1 MKLFNDTIK
10 DSRKTCKSKI
20 QEISVNE
27 ILSSVTNDK
36 RLCYALNKDLLKV
49 SNQVIETLQR
59 SFKL

>member
-36 RLCYALNKDLLKV
+36 RLCDALNKDLLKV